1 VARSF
6 RLYEKK
12 RGNRR
17 TGSKRFGSLGE
28 ALFFAVFF
36 LLGCAGMVFL
46 LATQVIPEWRVNHA
60 FIETTCTVLER
71 DAAKARIAYRI
82 GGELLHA
89 WAATAGSTA
98 AKEPDKA
105 ESPGDFAPGRE
116 HLCWYDPANPE
127 TVVLARGYTWWL
139 WLTLSVPISLLL
151 IGGGGLVYTVVRL
164 GKSVERRAALVKRSG
179 PRDSSKETE
188 VAQPAF
194 PYVPPAGHI
203 TDSPGTELAYRLPMA
218 GSPAWTLGLWLTAC
232 LLWNGLVSL
241 FAVVAVNSLWAG
253 DPDWVLIVFLIP
265 FLAIGIGLI
274 VVFVR
279 QLVLATAIGPTLL
292 EISEQPLYPGR
303 TCDLFLSQTGR
314 LRIHWLEI
322 LLACDEEA
330 TYRHGTNTRTENHR
344 VYQQSVFR
352 RERLEVQQ
360 GMPFTA
366 RFAAEVPPGAMHS
379 FKSGHNDVNWKF
391 VVRGG
396 VAGWP
401 DFQRAFPVIV
411 RPNGLGINKS

>member
-46 LATQVIPEWRVNHA
+46 LATRLIPEWRVNHA
-60 FIETTCTVLER
+60 FIETTCTVIAT
-71 DAAKARIAYRI
+71 DGGKTRIAYHVS
-82 GGELLHA
+82 GEPVPRV
-89 WAATAGSTA
+89 ATAGSTA
-98 AKEPDKA
+98 IGEPDKA
-105 ESPGDFAPGRE
+105 EGAGDFAQDGKYP
-116 HLCWYDPANPE
+116 CWYDPAYPQ

-164 GKSVERRAALVKRSG
+164 GKSVERRAAPVKRSG
-179 PRDSSKETE
+179 PRDSSEETE
-188 VAQPAF
+188 AAQPAF
-194 PYVPPAGHI
+194 PFVPPAGHI

-292 EISEQPLYPGR
+292 EVSEQPLYPGGA
-303 TCDLFLSQTGR
+303 CDLFLSQTGR
-314 LRIHWLEI
+314 LRIHWLEV

-352 RERLEVQQ
+352 RERIEVQQ

-366 RFAAEVPPGAMHS
+366 RFAAEVPAGAMHS

-391 VVRGG
+391 VVRGS

>member
-46 LATQVIPEWRVNHA
+46 LATRLIPEWRVNHA
-60 FIETTCTVLER
+60 FIETTCTVIAT
-71 DAAKARIAYRI
+71 DGGKTRIAYHVS
-82 GGELLHA
+82 GEPVPRV
-89 WAATAGSTA
+89 ATAGSTA
-98 AKEPDKA
+98 IGEPDKA
-105 ESPGDFAPGRE
+105 EGAGDFAQDGKYP
-116 HLCWYDPANPE
+116 CWYDPAYPQ

-151 IGGGGLVYTVVRL
+151 IGGGGLVYTVVSL
-164 GKSVERRAALVKRSG
+164 GKSVERRAARVKRSG
-179 PRDSSKETE
+179 PRDSSEETE

-194 PYVPPAGHI
+194 PHVPPAGRI

-232 LLWNGLVSL
+232 LLWNGIVSL

-253 DPDWVLIVFLIP
+253 APDWVLIVFLIP

-314 LRIHWLEI
+314 LRIHWLEV

-360 GMPFTA
+360 GMAFTA

-379 FKSGHNDVNWKF
+379 FKSGHNEINWKF
-391 VVRGG
+391 VVRGR

>member
-1 VARSF
+1 MARSF

-12 RGNRR
+12 RGNRW

-60 FIETTCTVLER
+60 FIETSCTVLEQGGGR
-71 DAAKARIAYRI
+71 AHVAYRV
-82 GGELLHA
+82 GGEPRHA
-89 WAATAGSTA
+89 WVALDGSSTG
-98 AKEPDKA
+98 ETD
-105 ESPGDFAPGRE
+105 DRVRFAPGTR
-116 HLCWYDPANPE
+116 HLCWYDPADPE
-127 TVVLARGYTWWL
+127 TVVLTRGYTWWL

-151 IGGGGLVYTVVRL
+151 IGGGGLVYTVVSL
-164 GKSVERRAALVKRSG
+164 GKSVERRAALVKRNG
-179 PRDSSKETE
+179 PRGASEETE
-188 VAQPAF
+188 GTGAAYPH
-194 PYVPPAGHI
+194 VPSAGPI
-203 TDSPGTELAYRLPMA
+203 TDSPGTELAYRLPVA

-232 LLWNGLVSL
+232 LIWNGLVSL

-265 FLAIGIGLI
+265 FLVIGIGLI

-292 EISEQPLYPGR
+292 EISEQPLGPGR
-303 TCDLFLSQTGR
+303 SCGLFLSQTGR
-314 LRIHWLEI
+314 LPIHWLEVS
-322 LLACDEEA
+322 LACDEEA
-330 TYRHGTNTRTENHR
+330 TYRHGTNTRTETHR

-352 RERLEVQQ
+352 RERFEVQQ

-366 RFAAEVPPGAMHS
+366 RFTAEVPAGAMHS
-379 FKSGHNDVNWKF
+379 FKSAHNEINWRF
-391 VVRGG
+391 IVRGR

-411 RPNGLGINKS
+411 RPNGLGVNKS